1 MTDFEEVPEFSK
13 DVKKLHKKYNS
24 IDGDLETF
32 KKALIS
38 ELPNQL
44 SGIVRVSNL
53 GQNVKIPIYKARYF
67 RCKTLNKGSR
77 SGIRIIYAYEQN
89 EEKVTLIEA
98 YYKGS
103 QENEDQKRILKYF
116 QNKSM

>member
-13 DVKKLHKKYNS
+13 DVKKLHKKFKS
-24 IDGDLETF
+24 IYGDLETF

-38 ELPNQL
+38 ELPNRL
-44 SGIVRVSNL
+44 SGTVRVSNL
-53 GQNVKIPIYKARYF
+53 GQDVKNSIYKVRHF
-67 RCKTLNKGSR
+67 RCKALNKGSR
-77 SGIRIIYAYEQN
+77 SGMRIIYAYEQN

-103 QENEDQKRILKYF
+103 KKNEDRKRIFKYF
-116 QNKSM
+116 QE